1 MSAPPRGPRPPISSY
16 DEPIDDSG
24 AEEAEE
30 KRRQRKNAASLPDA
44 AKEAL
49 RLRGLGFTVMPLPTN
64 AKSPPPSDWASA
76 SKNNP
81 AVFLRNPG
89 THNYA
94 VLPPP
99 GCFGWDVDKDAPEA
113 LGTGR
118 GDSLG
123 VEPPPTLVT
132 VTPNGRHVF
141 YRWPE
146 DLPAPART
154 HVRQRRHPLAVRR
167 RGTGLSRRTG
177 VGRGAG
183 ERVPR
188 DVPPVRLP
196 ESGDIADLP
205 REWAQAALSW
215 RAAKAVPLTNG
226 VGPLAEVTEKYT
238 LPEVVP
244 AGMRYEAIRGY
255 TAHLYNRGFSSREM
269 WPLVQTELAPRFTEA
284 LSGAELRDRFERAV
298 RDLAA
303 RLG

>member
-1 MSAPPRGPRPPISSY
+1 MSVSRDGPRPPISSY

-64 AKSPPPSDWASA
+64 SKAPPPADWASA

-113 LGTGR
+113 LGKVEA
-118 GDSLG
+118 SLG
-123 VEPPPTLVT
+123 VDLPPTLVT

-146 DLPAPART
+146 DLPRPRGPMFGSVVTRWPFGDEGQGYLVGPGSVVVQENGSLGTYHLSLPDERQSPTFRASGRT
-154 HVRQRRHPLAVRR
+154 QRCRGVRPR
-167 RGTGLSRRTG
+167 LSLLPGRTS
-177 VGRGAG
+177 GRGDG
-183 ERVPR
+183 EVHAARGRPCR
-188 DVPPVRLP
+188 D
-196 ESGDIADLP
+196 
-205 REWAQAALSW
+205 AL
-215 RAAKAVPLTNG
+215 
-226 VGPLAEVTEKYT
+226 
-238 LPEVVP
+238 
-244 AGMRYEAIRGY
+244 RGY
-255 TAHLYNRGFSSREM
+255 SRLHGASVQPGVLRERCGRWSRPS
-269 WPLVQTELAPRFTEA
+269 WPHASPR
-284 LSGAELRDRFERAV
+284 R
-298 RDLAA
+298 
-303 RLG
+303 